1 LCASFV
7 PFARQLVDRPA
18 EIAVGNSLLEMSM
31 RSTLDPSQL
40 TPEERRDAVAE
51 ILAVGFLRL
60 RDRAALEANPTPENS
75 VEASPEPLE
84 VTRET
89 SVTVSAG

>member
-1 LCASFV
+1 
-7 PFARQLVDRPA
+7 
-18 EIAVGNSLLEMSM
+18 M
-31 RSTLDPSQL
+31 RSILEPSQM
-40 TPEERRDAVAE
+40 TPEERRDVVAK
-51 ILAVGFLRL
+51 ILAAGLLRL

-75 VEASPEPLE
+75 GEASSESLE